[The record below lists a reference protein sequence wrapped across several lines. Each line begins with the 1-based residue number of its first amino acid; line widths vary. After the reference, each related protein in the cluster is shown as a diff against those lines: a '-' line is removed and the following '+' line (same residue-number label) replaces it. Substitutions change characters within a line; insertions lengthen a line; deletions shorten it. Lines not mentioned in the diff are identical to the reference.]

1 MKKRILIAATLL
13 IGLFASNSSFAHCEV
28 PCGIYNDQLRV
39 KQLYEHFTT
48 IEKAMNQIETLQAED
63 DKNYNQIVRWV
74 TTKEDHARK
83 VQHIVEQYF
92 MHQRIKIKD
101 KSDSEAY
108 DKYINQIT
116 LAHKLVVFAMKTKQ
130 TTNQDHVSTLRET
143 LEKFE
148 KAYFSK
154 EDMKH
159 LDHNHHE
166 KEKE

>member
-1 MKKRILIAATLL
+1 MKKQILIAATLL
-13 IGLFASNSSFAHCEV
+13 LGLFASNSSFAHCEV

-48 IEKAMNQIETLQAED
+48 IEKAMNQIEALQKEEN
-63 DKNYNQIVRWV
+63 KNYNQIVRWV
-74 TTKEDHARK
+74 TTKEDHAKK

-101 KSDSEAY
+101 KSNEEAY
-108 DKYINQIT
+108 KKYVRQIT
-116 LAHKLVVFAMKTKQ
+116 LAHELVVFAMKTKQ
-130 TTNQDHVSTLRET
+130 TTNQEHVATLRDT
-143 LEKFE
+143 LEAFE

-159 LDHNHHE
+159 MEEHHE
-166 KEKE
+166 KGKD